1 MASLLDKAFAGR
13 AFAVL
18 SVCALLALAGC
29 GDDSDQGSTE
39 TSVQPGSTSSSGATG
54 SSADKDAGSDAGSSG
69 SAEDGQ
75 STSSD
80 SGDGSQGGSSD
91 AGFKAEPPPIQLYV
105 NGTSD
110 VNVSKPTVKIAKNQ
124 RQLDA
129 LIKSQ
134 ASKSSDRPTVPVN
147 FNEDRQAI
155 ALFMPK
161 SPRGSQVTV
170 TGVSSNGE
178 KTRVEALMLV
188 PTKGCKVDGPSNAR
202 PTAWVETRTLPGRDV
217 TVIVTKSPLGGC

>member
-29 GDDSDQGSTE
+29 GDDSDQGSAE

-54 SSADKDAGSDAGSSG
+54 SNGDEAKGSGDGTSGSS
-69 SAEDGQ
+69 DNGQ
-75 STSSD
+75 STDSD
-80 SGDGSQGGSSD
+80 SGDRSQGSSSE
-91 AGFKAEPPPIQLYV
+91 AGFKPEPPPIQLYV

-134 ASKSSDRPTVPVN
+134 ASKASDRPTVPVN

-170 TGVSSNGE
+170 TGVSNNGE
-178 KTRVEALMLV
+178 KIRVEALMLV
-188 PTKGCKVDGPSNAR
+188 PTKGCKVDGPSNPR
-202 PTAWVETRTLPGRDV
+202 PTAWVETRQLPGRDV
-217 TVIVTKSPLGGC
+217 TVVVTKGPLGGC